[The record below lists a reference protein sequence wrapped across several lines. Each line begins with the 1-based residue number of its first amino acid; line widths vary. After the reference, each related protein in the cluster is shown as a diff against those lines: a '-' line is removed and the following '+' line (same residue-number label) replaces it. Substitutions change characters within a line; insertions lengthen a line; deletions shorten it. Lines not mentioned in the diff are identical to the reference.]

1 MMARPIVEKITVR
14 PLLKRAS
21 ERQVT
26 ASKGRRLPQIDAL
39 NSGRLSSVKKRHP
52 ESSVAER
59 RKLNEDRAKRDS
71 SYVYFEEKQIFS
83 HFRQFQYFF

>member
-1 MMARPIVEKITVR
+1 MARPIGERVTVR
-14 PLLKRAS
+14 PLPERAS

-26 ASKGRRLPQIDAL
+26 AGKGRRVPQIDAL

-59 RKLNEDRAKRDS
+59 RKLNEDRAKRDPS
-71 SYVYFEEKQIFS
+71 NVYFEEK
-83 HFRQFQYFF
+83 RVCGVCWGVLGRV